1 MAIQSNLFPAQI
13 IDQTTDTFDDIEWQ
27 FLNDPQTVRNIRH
40 ISNSSVGAVRERTWF
55 INFLHFKVD
64 ETLPNV
70 ITGIKLITKCRRR
83 GRVFDETIAIRYG
96 GNIVSDNKTS
106 YISDVEQ
113 HLYNNDIMTYGGEG
127 DLWGAVITSDM
138 VRDPSWGIT
147 MRFQAHPMYPHNDG
161 MQVDQ
166 VQICF
171 YGE

>member
-1 MAIQSNLFPAQI
+1 MPIQSNLFHAQL
-13 IDQTTDTFDDIEWQ
+13 IDQTTDTLGDIEWDTVR
-27 FLNDPQTVRNIRH
+27 DPQTIRNIRH
-40 ISNSSVGAVRERTWF
+40 LSNSSIGDFRERSWF
-55 INFLHFKVD
+55 INYLNFAVD

-83 GRVFDETIAIRYG
+83 GRVFDETIALRYN

-106 YISDVEQ
+106 YITDVEQ

-127 DLWGAVITSDM
+127 DLWGTIITPDM

-147 MRFQAHPMYPHNDG
+147 MRFQAHPMYPHSDG
-161 MQVDQ
+161 MQIDK